1 MSATLTFYGVVLSVH
16 IMAVVV
22 AFGFSFAYP
31 VFKPW
36 ARRYHPSS
44 MPVIHDMSERLGKLV
59 MSPAIVVVLICGI
72 YLASDADV
80 WSEVWVSVPLLILI
94 VIGGLGGAYF
104 APRERKLAELAR
116 RDLGGSGTGTLSAE
130 YDALA
135 QQVSVAAYANC
146 ALVLIAIFFMAAKP

>member
-1 MSATLTFYGVVLSVH
+1 MSASITFYGVVLSVH

-36 ARRYHPSS
+36 ARSKHPEAL
-44 MPVIHDMSERLGKLV
+44 PVIHDMSERLGKLV
-59 MSPAIVVVLICGI
+59 MSPAMVVVLICGI

-80 WSEVWVSVPLLILI
+80 WSEVWVSVPLVILI

-116 RDLGGSGTGTLSAE
+116 RDLGEGGGTLSAE
-130 YDALA
+130 YDDLF
-135 QQVSVAAYANC
+135 QQVSIVAYANC

>member
-22 AFGFSFAYP
+22 AFGVSFAYP

-36 ARRYHPSS
+36 ARSKHPES
-44 MPVIHDMSERLGKLV
+44 MPVIHEMSERLGKVV
-59 MSPAIVVVLICGI
+59 MSPAMVLVLVCGI

-80 WSEVWVSVPLLILI
+80 WSEVWVSVPLVILI

-104 APRERKLAELAR
+104 TPRERKLGELAR
-116 RDLGGSGTGTLSAE
+116 RDLGEGGGGTLSAE
-130 YDALA
+130 YDELF
-135 QQVSVAAYANC
+135 QQVAIVAYANC

>member
-1 MSATLTFYGVVLSVH
+1 MSASITFYGVVLSVH

-36 ARRYHPSS
+36 ARRQHPGA

-59 MSPAIVVVLICGI
+59 MSPAMVVVLICGI

-104 APRERKLAELAR
+104 APRERRLAELAR
-116 RDLGGSGTGTLSAE
+116 RDLGEGGGTLSAE
-130 YDALA
+130 YDDLF
-135 QQVSVAAYANC
+135 QQVSIAAYANC

>member
-22 AFGFSFAYP
+22 AFGISFAYP

-36 ARRYHPSS
+36 ARRTHPGS
-44 MPVIHDMSERLGKLV
+44 MPVIHDMSERLGKVV
-59 MSPAIVVVLICGI
+59 MSPAMVVVLICGI
-72 YLASDADV
+72 YLASDARV
-80 WSEVWVSVPLLILI
+80 WNEVWVSVPLVILI

-104 APRERKLAELAR
+104 APKERQLATLAK
-116 RDLGGSGTGTLSAE
+116 RDLEGGGTLSAE
-130 YDALA
+130 YDELF
-135 QQVSVAAYANC
+135 QQVSVVAYANC

>member
-1 MSATLTFYGVVLSVH
+1 MSASITFYGVVLSVH

-36 ARRYHPSS
+36 ARRQHPTA

-59 MSPAIVVVLICGI
+59 MSPAMVVVLVCGI

-80 WSEVWVSVPLLILI
+80 WSEVWVSVPLLILL

-116 RDLGGSGTGTLSAE
+116 RDLGAGGGTLSAE
-130 YDALA
+130 YDDLS
-135 QQVSVAAYANC
+135 QQVAIAAYANC

>member
-1 MSATLTFYGVVLSVH
+1 MSASITFYGVVLSVH

-36 ARRYHPSS
+36 ARSKHPEAL
-44 MPVIHDMSERLGKLV
+44 PVIHDMSERLGKLV
-59 MSPAIVVVLICGI
+59 MSPAMVVVLICGI

-80 WSEVWVSVPLLILI
+80 WSEIWVSVPLVILI

-116 RDLGGSGTGTLSAE
+116 RDLGEGGGTLSAE
-130 YDALA
+130 YDDLF
-135 QQVSVAAYANC
+135 QQVSIVAYANC

>member
-22 AFGFSFAYP
+22 AFGISFAYP

-36 ARRYHPSS
+36 ARRQHPES
-44 MPVIHDMSERLGKLV
+44 MPVIHGMSERLGKVV

-72 YLASDADV
+72 YLASDARV
-80 WSEVWVSVPLLILI
+80 WNEVWVSVPLVILI

-104 APRERKLAELAR
+104 APRERKLAELSE
-116 RDLGGSGTGTLSAE
+116 RDLGPDRKGPLSAE
-130 YDALA
+130 YDELFE
-135 QQVSVAAYANC
+135 QVSVVAYANC

>member
-36 ARRYHPSS
+36 ARRTHPGS

-59 MSPAIVVVLICGI
+59 MSPAMVVVLICGI

-116 RDLGGSGTGTLSAE
+116 RDLGDGGGTLSAE
-130 YDALA
+130 YDELFA
-135 QQVSVAAYANC
+135 QVSIAAYANC
-146 ALVLIAIFFMAAKP
+146 GLVLIAIFFMAAKP

>member
-36 ARRYHPSS
+36 ARSRHPDA

-59 MSPAIVVVLICGI
+59 MSPAMVVVLICGI

-116 RDLGGSGTGTLSAE
+116 RDLGQGGGTLSAE
-130 YDALA
+130 YDELFA
-135 QQVSVAAYANC
+135 QVSIAAYANC
-146 ALVLIAIFFMAAKP
+146 GLVLIAIFFMAAKP

>member
-36 ARRYHPSS
+36 ARRTHPSS

-59 MSPAIVVVLICGI
+59 MSPAMVVVLICGI

-116 RDLGGSGTGTLSAE
+116 RDLGESNAGTLSAE
-130 YDALA
+130 YDTLF

>member
-36 ARRYHPSS
+36 ARTKHPES
-44 MPVIHDMSERLGKLV
+44 MPVIHDMSERLGKVV
-59 MSPAIVVVLICGI
+59 MSPAMVVVLLCGV
-72 YLASDADV
+72 YLASDAHV
-80 WSEVWVSVPLLILI
+80 WNEVWVSVPLLILLI
-94 VIGGLGGAYF
+94 IGGLGGAYF

-116 RDLGGSGTGTLSAE
+116 RDLGAGGGTLSTE
-130 YDALA
+130 YDDLF
-135 QQVSVAAYANC
+135 QQVAIAAYANC